1 MAVLMA
7 LVSVASFA
15 AGVEPLR
22 AVGSFAVGDP
32 RHRRAEIRFGL
43 MNLLLLLAALPDWV
57 VPWLGVPAWETSL
70 ALVVMA
76 VYTHSSACGGTHA
89 TTGRTTGQV
98 GGEHPTGHS
107 RWSGRPSFGSRVISE
122 CWPGRR

>member
-7 LVSVASFA
+7 LVSGASFA

-32 RHRRAEIRFGL
+32 RHRRAEIRCGL
-43 MNLLLLLAALPDWV
+43 VNLLLLVAALTDWV

-76 VYTHSSACGGTHA
+76 VY
-89 TTGRTTGQV
+89 QLV
-98 GGEHPTGHS
+98 GVWRNPRNNGPNH
-107 RWSGRPSFGSRVISE
+107 WPSWR
-122 CWPGRR
+122 